1 MLPGG
6 DLYEQEEEFFEFVK
20 SRSESTVAEWIQ
32 LLSCPILRIDGTKP
46 IEENI
51 DFIINQI

>member
-1 MLPGG
+1 MH
-6 DLYEQEEEFFEFVK
+6 EQEEKFFEFVK
-20 SRSESTVAEWIQ
+20 SRSESAVEEWIR

-51 DFIINQI
+51 DFILNQI